1 MKDKLHTPLAIL
13 LVLAAHQ
20 SCSAQTLSGLY
31 QKARERDNQFLAAQS
46 ALTAALEKRPQ
57 ALAGLRP
64 SVNLTAN
71 NGRQSGQTSFDS
83 APFIDRNVQ
92 SWGWTLQLTQPLIR
106 WSNWIAVDLADT
118 QIQQAQ
124 AQFALAHNELVLRT
138 SQAYLD
144 VVVAMQGIGVA
155 QSQLDAFNEQLAS
168 AQRGFQLGTG
178 TVTDVHEVQAKQA
191 LATSQKVAA
200 FNDLQVKEAE
210 LTRIVG
216 ETSVVAPVEIGEQ
229 SLPNDARALTDW
241 LELSEIDNVNVRL
254 QQALLI
260 EAQQLVRKNGAQHA
274 PTLDWVASQST
285 NFASGT
291 MTSPAD
297 VANRVQSQ
305 QISLQF
311 NLPLYAG
318 GATSSAVREAIA
330 LEEKTRQDLLA
341 AKRNAAS
348 QVRQAYAGV
357 LNGLAQVEALKM
369 AVFASQNAVASNRL
383 GFKIG
388 TRTNTDVL
396 VAEQQLYQTQR
407 DLNKARIDTAMQ
419 RLKLRAS
426 AGQLQVAD
434 VQDLQTLIT
443 PAPVAAP

>member
-1 MKDKLHTPLAIL
+1 MKDKLYTALAVL
-13 LVLAAHQ
+13 VVLAAQQ
-20 SCSAQTLSGLY
+20 SCIAQTLTGLY
-31 QKARERDNQFLAAQS
+31 EKARDQDSQFRAAQS
-46 ALTAALEKRPQ
+46 ALAAALEKRPQ

-64 SVNLTAN
+64 SLNLTAN
-71 NGRQSGQTSFDS
+71 SSRQSGQTSFDS

-92 SWGWTLQLTQPLIR
+92 NWGWTLQLTQPLIR
-106 WSNWIAVDLADT
+106 WSNWIAVELADA

-124 AQFALAHNELVLRT
+124 IQFALAHNDLVLRI

-144 VVVAMQGIGVA
+144 VVVAKQGIGVA

-178 TVTDVHEVQAKQA
+178 TVTDVHEAQAKQA

-200 FNDLQVKEAE
+200 LNDLQVKVAE

-216 ETSVVAPVEIGEQ
+216 ETIDVTPVEIGEQ
-229 SLPNDARALTDW
+229 TLPDDARTLTEW
-241 LELSEIDNVNVRL
+241 LGLSESDNANVRL

-274 PTLDWVASQST
+274 PTLDLVANQAV

-305 QISLQF
+305 QIGLQF
-311 NLPLYAG
+311 NLPLYSG
-318 GATSSAVREAIA
+318 GATASAVREAVA
-330 LEEKTRQDLLA
+330 LEEKARQDLLA

-348 QVRQAYAGV
+348 QVRQTHAGV
-357 LNGLAQVEALKM
+357 LNGLAQVEALKV
-369 AVFASQNAVASNRL
+369 AVLASQNAVASNKI

-396 VAEQQLYQTQR
+396 AAEQQLYQTQR

-426 AGQLQVAD
+426 VGQLQVAD
-434 VQDLQTLIT
+434 VQDLQTLMA
-443 PAPVAAP
+443 PASAAAP

>member
-1 MKDKLHTPLAIL
+1 MKDKLYTPLAIL
-13 LVLAAHQ
+13 LALAAQQ
-20 SCSAQTLSGLY
+20 SCSAQTLIGLY
-31 QKARERDNQFLAAQS
+31 EKARQYDNQFLAAQS

-71 NGRQSGQTSFDS
+71 ESRQSGQTSFDL

-92 SWGWTLQLTQPLIR
+92 NWGWTLQLTQPLIR
-106 WSNWIAVDLADT
+106 WGNWIAVDLADT
-118 QIQQAQ
+118 QIQQSQ
-124 AQFALAHNELVLRT
+124 VQFSLAHNELVLRT

-168 AQRGFQLGTG
+168 AQHGFQLGTG
-178 TVTDVHEVQAKQA
+178 TITDVLETQAKQA
-191 LATSQKVAA
+191 LAASQKVAA

-216 ETSVVAPVEIGEQ
+216 ETSVVAPSEIGEQ
-229 SLPNDARALTDW
+229 TLPDDARTLTEW
-241 LELSEIDNVNVRL
+241 LGLSESENVNVRL

-274 PTLDWVASQST
+274 PTLDLVASQSV

-305 QISLQF
+305 QVGLQF

-318 GATSSAVREAIA
+318 GATSSAVREAVA
-330 LEEKTRQDLLA
+330 LEEKARQDLLA

-357 LNGLAQVEALKM
+357 LNGLAQVEALKV
-369 AVFASQNAVASNRL
+369 AVLASINAVASNKM

-396 VAEQQLYQTQR
+396 AAEQQLYQTQR

-419 RLKLRAS
+419 RLKLRAA
-426 AGQLQVAD
+426 AGPLQVSD
-434 VQDLQTLIT
+434 VQDLQTLVATAPIT
-443 PAPVAAP
+443 AP